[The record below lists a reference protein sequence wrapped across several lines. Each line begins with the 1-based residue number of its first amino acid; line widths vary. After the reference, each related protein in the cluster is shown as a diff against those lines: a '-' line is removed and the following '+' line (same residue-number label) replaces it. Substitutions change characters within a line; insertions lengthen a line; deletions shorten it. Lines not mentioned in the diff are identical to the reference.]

1 MPFLQRPDCDIYY
14 ETHGQGPAVLLTHGF
29 SLTSEM
35 WAPQIKSLSQDH
47 RLIMWDIRGHG
58 QSGQPNK
65 DTAFGRSHCLA
76 DMSALLDHLECDEAV
91 IAGLSLGGYLS
102 LAFCAVFPAR
112 ARGMMIF
119 NTGPGYRSVNA
130 REDWNKTAHSQMDDI
145 EIKGVDALEYA
156 PGRFSHRDLVGVAR
170 AGRQL
175 VVQQDADVINALPG
189 LKLPSLV
196 LVGADDTPFLGPTDY
211 MVYKIR
217 GAQKAVI
224 PDAGHLSNLDQPDLF
239 NKAVLGF
246 LSGI

>member
-65 DTAFGRSHCLA
+65 DTTFGRSHCLA

-130 REDWNKTAHSQMDDI
+130 REDWNKTA
-145 EIKGVDALEYA
+145 
-156 PGRFSHRDLVGVAR
+156 R

-196 LVGADDTPFLGPTDY
+196 LVGADDTPFLEPTDY